1 MSTRPYVL
9 AETTWKTVDATPYGV
24 AILPW
29 GATEAHN
36 YHLPYATDNIQ
47 AEQVAI
53 RAAERAWSRG
63 ARVVVSA
70 GRAVRRQHDAA
81 RHQAL
86 PQHESEHAGGGAR
99 ATWSSALDG
108 QGIHKL
114 LIVNGHGGNDFRQ
127 MIRELQPK
135 TRVFLSTM
143 NWWSCVDVK
152 QFVEEAG
159 DHAGEA
165 ETSAMMHLAPD
176 LVRPLS
182 EAGPGRARPSRL
194 RGVREGWAWAPRR
207 WTQVT
212 ADTGIGNP
220 AKATAEKGAAYV
232 EAAVERIA
240 EFLVEL
246 RALDLDESRTS
257 RCLVPGTTSPL
268 GYVSGASPSMRTGM

>member
-9 AETTWKTVDATPYGV
+9 AESTWKTVDATPYDV

-36 YHLPYATDNIQ
+36 YHLPYATDNVQ

-53 RAAERAWSRG
+53 RAAERAWNRG
-63 ARVVVSA
+63 SRVVVLP
-70 GRAVRRQHDAA
+70 AVPFGVNTTQLDIKLCLNMNPSTQAA
-81 RHQAL
+81 VLRDL
-86 PQHESEHAGGGAR
+86 V
-99 ATWSSALDG
+99 SALDG

-127 MIRELQPK
+127 LIRELQPS
-135 TRVFLSTM
+135 TRVFLATI

-152 QFVEEAG
+152 EFIEEVG

-165 ETSAMMHLAPD
+165 ETSAMLHLAPE
-176 LVRPLS
+176 LVQPLS
-182 EAGPGRARPSRL
+182 EAGPGRARPSKL

-220 AKATAEKGAAYV
+220 SKATAAKGAAYV
-232 EAAVERIA
+232 DAAVERIA
-240 EFLVEL
+240 SFLVEL
-246 RALDLDESRTS
+246 AALDTRDPYE
-257 RCLVPGTTSPL
+257 
-268 GYVSGASPSMRTGM
+268 